1 MAPTETK
8 AFMESG
14 QDADMLAVEKTR
26 VLARTRHAWI
36 LDALAETG
44 AVSVADVASQL
55 GVSEM
60 TVRRD
65 LTELEKEGR
74 LARTHGGAIST
85 ELTVA
90 VEPNIAATALRINE
104 PTFQTRLAKNALPK
118 RLIAEAAANIAAG
131 SRAVALDVG
140 TTTFLLARMLAGQQH
155 VKFFTNSVRNA
166 TQLGEGLAEVYIPG
180 GRMRNDELSISNA
193 TAIAYFESLW
203 FDIAFV
209 GVSGLTPEGI
219 YDYSFDDTEMK
230 RVYLKRSTKS
240 VVLCDASK
248 FDCMSLVHI
257 APLSQFDML
266 ITNAAPPPTLAAALQ
281 AAKVEVLVAGGSS

>member
-1 MAPTETK
+1 MET
-8 AFMESG
+8 G
-14 QDADMLAVEKTR
+14 PDADTLVTEKSR

-44 AVSVADVASQL
+44 AVSVGDVAAQL

-74 LARTHGGAIST
+74 LARTHGGAVST
-85 ELTVA
+85 DLTIATEPTVA
-90 VEPNIAATALRINE
+90 PSSLRINE

-118 RLIAEAAANIAAG
+118 RLIAEAAANLAAG
-131 SRAVALDVG
+131 SRAIALDVG

-166 TQLGEGLAEVYIPG
+166 TQLGEGLAEVYLPG

-193 TAIAYFESLW
+193 SAISYFESLW

-209 GVSGLTPEGI
+209 GVSGLTADGI

-230 RVYLKRSTKS
+230 RVYLKRSTKR

-257 APLSQFDML
+257 APLNQFDLL
-266 ITNAAPPPTLAAALQ
+266 ITNAPPPPALAAALA
-281 AAKVEVLVAGGSS
+281 AAKVEVLLAGGSS

>member
-1 MAPTETK
+1 MSDAETLT
-8 AFMESG
+8 M
-14 QDADMLAVEKTR
+14 EKTK
-26 VLARTRHAWI
+26 VLARTRHAFI

-44 AVSVADVASQL
+44 AVSVTEIAAQL

-74 LARTHGGAIST
+74 LARTHGGAVST
-85 ELTVA
+85 ELTTSVDPGLSA
-90 VEPNIAATALRINE
+90 MTSRLNE
-104 PTFQTRLAKNALPK
+104 PTFQARLAKNALPK
-118 RLIAEAAANIAAG
+118 RLIAEAAAQVASG
-131 SRAVALDVG
+131 LRTVALDVG
-140 TTTFLLARMLAGQQH
+140 TTTFLLARLMAGQQH

-166 TQLGEGLAEVYIPG
+166 TQLGEGLAEVYLPG

-193 TAIAYFESLW
+193 TAISQFEALW

-209 GVSGLTPEGI
+209 GVSGLTPDGI

-230 RVYLKRSTKS
+230 RVYLRRATKK

-257 APLSQFDML
+257 APLSQFDLL
-266 ITNAAPPPTLAAALQ
+266 ITNASPPPKLAAALE
-281 AAKVEVLVAGGSS
+281 AARVEVMIAGAS

>member
-1 MAPTETK
+1 MIAGHDAETQTIERTK
-8 AFMESG
+8 
-14 QDADMLAVEKTR
+14 
-26 VLARTRHAWI
+26 VLARTRRAFI
-36 LDALAETG
+36 LDAVAETG
-44 AVSVADVASQL
+44 AVSVTEIAAQL

-74 LARTHGGAIST
+74 LARTHGGAVST
-85 ELTVA
+85 DLTTI
-90 VEPNIAATALRINE
+90 VEPGLSATTSRLNE
-104 PTFQTRLAKNALPK
+104 PTFQARLAKNALPK
-118 RLIAEAAANIAAG
+118 RLIAEAAAQVASGLRTI
-131 SRAVALDVG
+131 ALDVG
-140 TTTFLLARMLAGQQH
+140 TTTFLLARLLAGQQH

-166 TQLGEGLAEVYIPG
+166 TQLGEGLAEVYLPG

-193 TAIAYFESLW
+193 TAISQFEALW

-209 GVSGLTPEGI
+209 GVSGLTSDGI

-230 RVYLKRSTKS
+230 RVYLRRSTKK

-266 ITNAAPPPTLAAALQ
+266 ITNASPPPELAEALE
-281 AAKVEVLVAGGSS
+281 AAKVEVMVAGSPS

>member
-1 MAPTETK
+1 MITGHDAET
-8 AFMESG
+8 
-14 QDADMLAVEKTR
+14 LTVEKTK
-26 VLARTRHAWI
+26 VLARTRRSFI

-44 AVSVADVASQL
+44 AVSVTEIAAQL

-74 LARTHGGAIST
+74 LARTHGGAVST
-85 ELTVA
+85 DLTTI
-90 VEPNIAATALRINE
+90 VEPGLSATTSRLNE
-104 PTFQTRLAKNALPK
+104 PTFQARLAKNALPK
-118 RLIAEAAANIAAG
+118 RLIAEAAAQVASG
-131 SRAVALDVG
+131 LRTVALDVG
-140 TTTFLLARMLAGQQH
+140 TTTFLLARLLAGQQH

-166 TQLGEGLAEVYIPG
+166 TQLGEGLAEVYLPG

-193 TAIAYFESLW
+193 TAISQFEALW

-209 GVSGLTPEGI
+209 GVSGLTSDGI

-230 RVYLKRSTKS
+230 RVYLRRSTKK

-266 ITNAAPPPTLAAALQ
+266 ITNASPPPELAEALE
-281 AAKVEVLVAGGSS
+281 AAKVEVMVAGASS

>member
-1 MAPTETK
+1 MIA
-8 AFMESG
+8 G
-14 QDADMLAVEKTR
+14 QDAEMLTVEKTK
-26 VLARTRHAWI
+26 VLARTRRSFI

-44 AVSVADVASQL
+44 AVSVTEIAAQL

-74 LARTHGGAIST
+74 LARTHGGAVST
-85 ELTVA
+85 DLTTI
-90 VEPNIAATALRINE
+90 VEPGLSATTSRLNE
-104 PTFQTRLAKNALPK
+104 PTFQARLAKNALPK
-118 RLIAEAAANIAAG
+118 RLIAEAAAQVAAG
-131 SRAVALDVG
+131 LRTIALDVG
-140 TTTFLLARMLAGQQH
+140 TTTFLLARLLAGQQH

-166 TQLGEGLAEVYIPG
+166 TQLGEGLAEVYLPG
-180 GRMRNDELSISNA
+180 GRMKNDELSISNA
-193 TAIAYFESLW
+193 TAISQFEALW

-209 GVSGLTPEGI
+209 GVSGLTSDGI

-230 RVYLKRSTKS
+230 RVYLRRSTKK

-266 ITNAAPPPTLAAALQ
+266 ITNASPPPELAKALE
-281 AAKVEVLVAGGSS
+281 AAKVEVMVAGASS

>member
-1 MAPTETK
+1 MITGHDAET
-8 AFMESG
+8 
-14 QDADMLAVEKTR
+14 LTVEKTK
-26 VLARTRHAWI
+26 VLARTRRSFI

-44 AVSVADVASQL
+44 AVSVTEIAAQL

-74 LARTHGGAIST
+74 LARTHGGAVST
-85 ELTVA
+85 DLTTI
-90 VEPNIAATALRINE
+90 VEPGLSATTSRLNE
-104 PTFQTRLAKNALPK
+104 PTFQARLAKNALPK
-118 RLIAEAAANIAAG
+118 RLIAEAAARVASGLRTI
-131 SRAVALDVG
+131 ALDVG
-140 TTTFLLARMLAGQQH
+140 TTTFLLARLLAGQQH

-166 TQLGEGLAEVYIPG
+166 TQLGEGLAEVYLPG

-193 TAIAYFESLW
+193 TAISQFEALW

-209 GVSGLTPEGI
+209 GVSGLTSDGI

-230 RVYLKRSTKS
+230 RVYLRRSTKK

-257 APLSQFDML
+257 APLSQIDML
-266 ITNAAPPPTLAAALQ
+266 ITNASPPPELAKALEAAR
-281 AAKVEVLVAGGSS
+281 VEVMVAGASS

>member
-1 MAPTETK
+1 MIAGHDAETQTIERTK
-8 AFMESG
+8 
-14 QDADMLAVEKTR
+14 
-26 VLARTRHAWI
+26 VLARTRRAFI
-36 LDALAETG
+36 LDAVAETG
-44 AVSVADVASQL
+44 AVSVTEIAAQL

-74 LARTHGGAIST
+74 LARTHGGAVSTDLTAIAEPGLSATISR
-85 ELTVA
+85 L
-90 VEPNIAATALRINE
+90 NE
-104 PTFQTRLAKNALPK
+104 PTFQARLAKNALPK
-118 RLIAEAAANIAAG
+118 RLIAEAAAQVASGLRTI
-131 SRAVALDVG
+131 ALDVG
-140 TTTFLLARMLAGQQH
+140 TTTFLLARLLAGQQH

-166 TQLGEGLAEVYIPG
+166 TQLGEGLAEVYLPG

-193 TAIAYFESLW
+193 TAISQFEALW

-209 GVSGLTPEGI
+209 GVSGLTSDGI

-230 RVYLKRSTKS
+230 RVYLRRSTKK

-266 ITNAAPPPTLAAALQ
+266 ITNASPPPELAEALE
-281 AAKVEVLVAGGSS
+281 AAKVEVMVAGSPS

>member
-1 MAPTETK
+1 MIAGHDAETQTIERTK
-8 AFMESG
+8 
-14 QDADMLAVEKTR
+14 
-26 VLARTRHAWI
+26 VLARTRRAFI
-36 LDALAETG
+36 LDAVAETG
-44 AVSVADVASQL
+44 AVSVTEIAAQL

-74 LARTHGGAIST
+74 LARTHGGAVST
-85 ELTVA
+85 DLTA
-90 VEPNIAATALRINE
+90 IVEPGLSATISRLNE
-104 PTFQTRLAKNALPK
+104 PTFQARLAKNALPK
-118 RLIAEAAANIAAG
+118 RLIAEAAAQVASGLRTI
-131 SRAVALDVG
+131 ALDVG
-140 TTTFLLARMLAGQQH
+140 TTTFLLARLLAGQQH

-166 TQLGEGLAEVYIPG
+166 TQLGEGLAEVYLPG

-193 TAIAYFESLW
+193 TAISQFEALW

-209 GVSGLTPEGI
+209 GVSGLTSDGI

-230 RVYLKRSTKS
+230 RVYLRRSTKK

-266 ITNAAPPPTLAAALQ
+266 ITNASPPPELAEALE
-281 AAKVEVLVAGGSS
+281 AAKVEVMVAGSPS

>member
-1 MAPTETK
+1 MSETETLT
-8 AFMESG
+8 M
-14 QDADMLAVEKTR
+14 EKTK
-26 VLARTRHAWI
+26 VLARTRHAFI

-44 AVSVADVASQL
+44 AVSVTDIAAQL

-74 LARTHGGAIST
+74 LARTHGGAVST
-85 ELTVA
+85 ELTA
-90 VEPNIAATALRINE
+90 IVEPGLSAVTSRLNE
-104 PTFQTRLAKNALPK
+104 PTFQARLAKNSLPK
-118 RLIAEAAANIAAG
+118 RLIAEAAAQVASG
-131 SRAVALDVG
+131 LRTVALDVG
-140 TTTFLLARMLAGQQH
+140 TTTFLLARLMAGQQH

-166 TQLGEGLAEVYIPG
+166 TQLGEGLAEVYLPG

-193 TAIAYFESLW
+193 TAISQFEALW

-209 GVSGLTPEGI
+209 GVSGLTPDGI

-230 RVYLKRSTKS
+230 RVYLRRSTKK

-257 APLSQFDML
+257 APLSQFDLL
-266 ITNAAPPPTLAAALQ
+266 ITNAPPQPKLAAALE
-281 AAKVEVLVAGGSS
+281 AAKVEVMIAGAS

>member
-1 MAPTETK
+1 MITGHDAET
-8 AFMESG
+8 
-14 QDADMLAVEKTR
+14 LTIEKTK
-26 VLARTRHAWI
+26 VLARTRRAFI

-44 AVSVADVASQL
+44 AVSVSEIAAQL

-74 LARTHGGAIST
+74 LARTHGGAVSTDLTAIAEPGLSATISR
-85 ELTVA
+85 L
-90 VEPNIAATALRINE
+90 NE
-104 PTFQTRLAKNALPK
+104 PTFQARLAKNALPK
-118 RLIAEAAANIAAG
+118 RLIAEAAAQVAAG
-131 SRAVALDVG
+131 LRTIALDVG
-140 TTTFLLARMLAGQQH
+140 TTTFLLARLLAGQQH

-166 TQLGEGLAEVYIPG
+166 TQLGEGLAEVYLPG

-193 TAIAYFESLW
+193 TAISQFEALW

-209 GVSGLTPEGI
+209 GVSGLTSDGI

-230 RVYLKRSTKS
+230 RVYLRRSTKK

-266 ITNAAPPPTLAAALQ
+266 ITNASPPPELAEALE
-281 AAKVEVLVAGGSS
+281 AAKVEVMVAGSPS

>member
-1 MAPTETK
+1 MKDRQMIAGHDAETQTIERTK
-8 AFMESG
+8 
-14 QDADMLAVEKTR
+14 
-26 VLARTRHAWI
+26 VLARTRRAFI
-36 LDALAETG
+36 LDAVAETG
-44 AVSVADVASQL
+44 AVSVTEIAAQL

-74 LARTHGGAIST
+74 LARTHGGAVST
-85 ELTVA
+85 DLTA
-90 VEPNIAATALRINE
+90 IVEPGLSATTSRLNE
-104 PTFQTRLAKNALPK
+104 PTFQARLAKNALPK
-118 RLIAEAAANIAAG
+118 RLIAEAAAQVASGLRTI
-131 SRAVALDVG
+131 ALDVG
-140 TTTFLLARMLAGQQH
+140 TTTFLLARLLAGQQH

-166 TQLGEGLAEVYIPG
+166 TQLGEGLAEVYLPG

-193 TAIAYFESLW
+193 TAISQFEALW

-209 GVSGLTPEGI
+209 GVSGLTSDGI

-230 RVYLKRSTKS
+230 RVYLRRSTKK

-266 ITNAAPPPTLAAALQ
+266 ITNASPPPELAKALE
-281 AAKVEVLVAGGSS
+281 AAKVEVMVAGSPS

>member
-1 MAPTETK
+1 MITGHDAETVT
-8 AFMESG
+8 
-14 QDADMLAVEKTR
+14 LEKTK
-26 VLARTRHAWI
+26 VLARTRRSFI

-44 AVSVADVASQL
+44 AVSVTEIAAQL

-74 LARTHGGAIST
+74 LARTHGGAVST
-85 ELTVA
+85 DLTTI
-90 VEPNIAATALRINE
+90 VEPGLSATTSRLNE
-104 PTFQTRLAKNALPK
+104 PTFQARLAKNALPK
-118 RLIAEAAANIAAG
+118 RLIAEAAARVASGLRTI
-131 SRAVALDVG
+131 ALDVG
-140 TTTFLLARMLAGQQH
+140 TTTFLLARLLAGQQH

-166 TQLGEGLAEVYIPG
+166 TQLGEGLAEVYLPG

-193 TAIAYFESLW
+193 TAISQFEALW

-209 GVSGLTPEGI
+209 GVSGLTSDGI

-230 RVYLKRSTKS
+230 RVYLRRSTKK

-266 ITNAAPPPTLAAALQ
+266 ITNAPPPPELAEALE
-281 AAKVEVLVAGGSS
+281 AAKVEVMVAGASS

>member
-1 MAPTETK
+1 MITGHHAET
-8 AFMESG
+8 
-14 QDADMLAVEKTR
+14 LTIEKTK
-26 VLARTRHAWI
+26 VLARTRRAFI

-44 AVSVADVASQL
+44 AVSVTEIAAQL

-74 LARTHGGAIST
+74 LARTHGGAVST
-85 ELTVA
+85 DLTA
-90 VEPNIAATALRINE
+90 IVEPGLSATISRLNE
-104 PTFQTRLAKNALPK
+104 PTFQARLAKNALPK
-118 RLIAEAAANIAAG
+118 RLIAEAAARVALGLRTI
-131 SRAVALDVG
+131 ALDVG
-140 TTTFLLARMLAGQQH
+140 TTTFLLARLLAGQQH

-166 TQLGEGLAEVYIPG
+166 TQLGEGLAEVYLPG

-193 TAIAYFESLW
+193 TAISQFEALW

-209 GVSGLTPEGI
+209 GVSGLTSDGI

-230 RVYLKRSTKS
+230 RVYLRRSTKK

-266 ITNAAPPPTLAAALQ
+266 ITNAPPPPELAEALE
-281 AAKVEVLVAGGSS
+281 AAKVEVMVAGPSS

>member
-1 MAPTETK
+1 MITGHDAET
-8 AFMESG
+8 
-14 QDADMLAVEKTR
+14 LTVEKTK
-26 VLARTRHAWI
+26 VLARTRRSFI

-44 AVSVADVASQL
+44 AVSVTEIAAQL

-74 LARTHGGAIST
+74 LARTHGGAVST
-85 ELTVA
+85 DLTTI
-90 VEPNIAATALRINE
+90 VEPGLSATTSRLNE
-104 PTFQTRLAKNALPK
+104 PTFQARLAKNALPK
-118 RLIAEAAANIAAG
+118 RLIAEAAARVASGLRTI
-131 SRAVALDVG
+131 ALDVG
-140 TTTFLLARMLAGQQH
+140 TTTFLLARLLAGQQH

-166 TQLGEGLAEVYIPG
+166 TQLGEGLAEVYLPG

-193 TAIAYFESLW
+193 TAISQFEALW

-209 GVSGLTPEGI
+209 GVSGLTSDGI

-230 RVYLKRSTKS
+230 RVYLRRSTKK

-266 ITNAAPPPTLAAALQ
+266 ITNAPPPLELAEALE
-281 AAKVEVLVAGGSS
+281 AAKVEVMVAGASS

>member
-1 MAPTETK
+1 MIAGHDAETQTIERTK
-8 AFMESG
+8 
-14 QDADMLAVEKTR
+14 
-26 VLARTRHAWI
+26 VLARTRRAFI
-36 LDALAETG
+36 LDAVAETG
-44 AVSVADVASQL
+44 AVSVTEIAAQL

-74 LARTHGGAIST
+74 LARTHGGAVST
-85 ELTVA
+85 DLTA
-90 VEPNIAATALRINE
+90 IVEPGLSATTSRLNE
-104 PTFQTRLAKNALPK
+104 PTFQARLAKNALPK
-118 RLIAEAAANIAAG
+118 RLIAEAAAQVASGLRTI
-131 SRAVALDVG
+131 ALDVG
-140 TTTFLLARMLAGQQH
+140 TTTFLLARLLAGQQH

-166 TQLGEGLAEVYIPG
+166 TQLGEGLAEVYLPG

-193 TAIAYFESLW
+193 TAISQFEALW

-209 GVSGLTPEGI
+209 GVSGLTSDGI

-230 RVYLKRSTKS
+230 RVYLRRSTKK

-266 ITNAAPPPTLAAALQ
+266 ITNASPPPELAEALE
-281 AAKVEVLVAGGSS
+281 AAKVEVMVAGSPS

>member
-1 MAPTETK
+1 MIAGHDAETQTIERTK
-8 AFMESG
+8 
-14 QDADMLAVEKTR
+14 
-26 VLARTRHAWI
+26 VLARTRRAFI
-36 LDALAETG
+36 LDAVAETG
-44 AVSVADVASQL
+44 AVSVTEIAAQL

-74 LARTHGGAIST
+74 LARTHGGAVST
-85 ELTVA
+85 DLTA
-90 VEPNIAATALRINE
+90 IVEPGLSATTSRLNE
-104 PTFQTRLAKNALPK
+104 PTFQARLAKNALPK
-118 RLIAEAAANIAAG
+118 RLIAEAAAQVASGLRTI
-131 SRAVALDVG
+131 ALDVG
-140 TTTFLLARMLAGQQH
+140 TTTFLLARLLAGQQH

-166 TQLGEGLAEVYIPG
+166 TQLGEGLAEVYLPG

-193 TAIAYFESLW
+193 TAISQFEALW

-209 GVSGLTPEGI
+209 GVSGLTSDGI

-230 RVYLKRSTKS
+230 RVYLRRSTKK

-266 ITNAAPPPTLAAALQ
+266 ITNASPPPELAKALE
-281 AAKVEVLVAGGSS
+281 AAKVEVMVAGSPS

>member
-1 MAPTETK
+1 MITGHDAET
-8 AFMESG
+8 
-14 QDADMLAVEKTR
+14 LTVEKTK
-26 VLARTRHAWI
+26 VLARTRRSFI

-44 AVSVADVASQL
+44 AVSVTEIAAQL

-74 LARTHGGAIST
+74 LARTHGGAVST
-85 ELTVA
+85 DLTTI
-90 VEPNIAATALRINE
+90 VEPGLSATTSRLNE
-104 PTFQTRLAKNALPK
+104 PTFQARLAKNALPK
-118 RLIAEAAANIAAG
+118 RLIAEAAARVASGLRTI
-131 SRAVALDVG
+131 ALDVG
-140 TTTFLLARMLAGQQH
+140 TTTFLLARLLAGQQH

-166 TQLGEGLAEVYIPG
+166 TQLGEGLAEVYLPG

-193 TAIAYFESLW
+193 TAISQFEALW

-209 GVSGLTPEGI
+209 GVSGLTSDGI

-230 RVYLKRSTKS
+230 RVYLRRSTKK

-266 ITNAAPPPTLAAALQ
+266 ITNASPPPELAKALEAAR
-281 AAKVEVLVAGGSS
+281 VEVMVAGASS

>member
-1 MAPTETK
+1 MITGHDAET
-8 AFMESG
+8 
-14 QDADMLAVEKTR
+14 LTVEKTK
-26 VLARTRHAWI
+26 VLARTRRSFI

-44 AVSVADVASQL
+44 AVSVTEIAAQL

-74 LARTHGGAIST
+74 LARTHGGAVSTDLTTIAEPSLSATISR
-85 ELTVA
+85 L
-90 VEPNIAATALRINE
+90 NE
-104 PTFQTRLAKNALPK
+104 PTFQARLAKNALPK
-118 RLIAEAAANIAAG
+118 RLIAEAAAQVASGLRTI
-131 SRAVALDVG
+131 ALDVG
-140 TTTFLLARMLAGQQH
+140 TTTFLLARLLAGQQH

-166 TQLGEGLAEVYIPG
+166 TQLGEGLAEVYLPG

-193 TAIAYFESLW
+193 TAISQFEALW

-209 GVSGLTPEGI
+209 GVSGLTSDGI

-230 RVYLKRSTKS
+230 RVYLRRSTKK

-266 ITNAAPPPTLAAALQ
+266 ITNASPPPELAEALE
-281 AAKVEVLVAGGSS
+281 AAKVEVMVAGSPS

>member
-1 MAPTETK
+1 MITGHDAET
-8 AFMESG
+8 
-14 QDADMLAVEKTR
+14 LTVEKTK
-26 VLARTRHAWI
+26 VLARTRRSFI

-44 AVSVADVASQL
+44 AVSVTEIAAQL

-74 LARTHGGAIST
+74 LARTHGGAVST
-85 ELTVA
+85 DLTTI
-90 VEPNIAATALRINE
+90 VEPGLSATTSRLNE
-104 PTFQTRLAKNALPK
+104 PTFQARLAKNALPK
-118 RLIAEAAANIAAG
+118 RLIAEAAAQVAAG
-131 SRAVALDVG
+131 LRTIALDVG
-140 TTTFLLARMLAGQQH
+140 TTTFLLARLLAGQQH

-166 TQLGEGLAEVYIPG
+166 TQLGEGLAEVYLPG

-193 TAIAYFESLW
+193 TAISQFEALW

-209 GVSGLTPEGI
+209 GVSGLTSDGI

-230 RVYLKRSTKS
+230 RVYLRRSTKK

-266 ITNAAPPPTLAAALQ
+266 ITNASPPPELAEALE
-281 AAKVEVLVAGGSS
+281 AAKVEVMVAGASS

>member
-1 MAPTETK
+1 MITGHDAET
-8 AFMESG
+8 
-14 QDADMLAVEKTR
+14 LTVEKTK
-26 VLARTRHAWI
+26 VLARTRRSFI

-44 AVSVADVASQL
+44 AVSVTEIAAQL

-74 LARTHGGAIST
+74 LARTHGGAVST
-85 ELTVA
+85 DLTTI
-90 VEPNIAATALRINE
+90 VEPGLSATTSRLNE
-104 PTFQTRLAKNALPK
+104 PTFQARLAKNALPK
-118 RLIAEAAANIAAG
+118 RLIAEAAAQVASG
-131 SRAVALDVG
+131 LRTVALDVG
-140 TTTFLLARMLAGQQH
+140 TTTFLLARLLAGQQH

-166 TQLGEGLAEVYIPG
+166 TQLGEGLAEVYLPG

-193 TAIAYFESLW
+193 TAISQFEALW

-209 GVSGLTPEGI
+209 GVSGLTSDGI

-230 RVYLKRSTKS
+230 RVYLRRSTKK

-266 ITNAAPPPTLAAALQ
+266 ITNASPPPELAKALEAAR
-281 AAKVEVLVAGGSS
+281 VEVMVAGA

>member
-1 MAPTETK
+1 
-8 AFMESG
+8 
-14 QDADMLAVEKTR
+14 MLTVEKTK
-26 VLARTRHAWI
+26 VLARTRRSFI

-44 AVSVADVASQL
+44 AVSVTEIAAQL

-74 LARTHGGAIST
+74 LARTHGGAVST
-85 ELTVA
+85 DLTTI
-90 VEPNIAATALRINE
+90 VEPGLSATTSRLNE
-104 PTFQTRLAKNALPK
+104 PTFQARLAKNALPK
-118 RLIAEAAANIAAG
+118 RLIAEAAAQVAAG
-131 SRAVALDVG
+131 LRTIALDVG
-140 TTTFLLARMLAGQQH
+140 TTTFLLARLLAGQQH

-166 TQLGEGLAEVYIPG
+166 TQLGEGLAEVYLPG
-180 GRMRNDELSISNA
+180 GRMKNDELSISNA
-193 TAIAYFESLW
+193 TAISQFEALW

-209 GVSGLTPEGI
+209 GVSGLTSDGI

-230 RVYLKRSTKS
+230 RVYLRRSTKK

-266 ITNAAPPPTLAAALQ
+266 ITNASPPPELAKALE
-281 AAKVEVLVAGGSS
+281 AAKVEVMVAGASS

>member
-1 MAPTETK
+1 MITGHDAETVT
-8 AFMESG
+8 
-14 QDADMLAVEKTR
+14 LEKTK
-26 VLARTRHAWI
+26 VLARTRRSFI
-36 LDALAETG
+36 LDALVETG
-44 AVSVADVASQL
+44 AVSVTEIAAQL

-74 LARTHGGAIST
+74 LARTHGGAVST
-85 ELTVA
+85 DLTTI
-90 VEPNIAATALRINE
+90 VEPGLSATTSRLNE
-104 PTFQTRLAKNALPK
+104 PTFQARLAKNALPK
-118 RLIAEAAANIAAG
+118 RLIAEAAARVASGLRTI
-131 SRAVALDVG
+131 ALDVG
-140 TTTFLLARMLAGQQH
+140 TTTFLLARLLAGQQH

-166 TQLGEGLAEVYIPG
+166 TQLGEGLAEVYLPG

-193 TAIAYFESLW
+193 TAISQFEALW

-209 GVSGLTPEGI
+209 GVSGLTSDGI

-230 RVYLKRSTKS
+230 RVYLRRSTKK

-266 ITNAAPPPTLAAALQ
+266 ITNAPPPPELAEALE
-281 AAKVEVLVAGGSS
+281 AAKVEVMVAGASS

>member
-1 MAPTETK
+1 MTLKRRQSKRTK
-8 AFMESG
+8 
-14 QDADMLAVEKTR
+14 
-26 VLARTRHAWI
+26 VLARTRRAFI
-36 LDALAETG
+36 LDAVAETG
-44 AVSVADVASQL
+44 AVSVTEIAAQL

-74 LARTHGGAIST
+74 LARTHGGAVST
-85 ELTVA
+85 DLTTI
-90 VEPNIAATALRINE
+90 VEPGLSATTSRLNE
-104 PTFQTRLAKNALPK
+104 PTFQARLAKNALPK
-118 RLIAEAAANIAAG
+118 RLIAEAAAQVASGLRTI
-131 SRAVALDVG
+131 ALDVG
-140 TTTFLLARMLAGQQH
+140 TTTFLLARLLAGQQH

-166 TQLGEGLAEVYIPG
+166 TQLGEGLAEVYLPG

-193 TAIAYFESLW
+193 TAISQFEALW

-209 GVSGLTPEGI
+209 GVSGLTSDGI

-230 RVYLKRSTKS
+230 RVYLRRSTKK

-266 ITNAAPPPTLAAALQ
+266 ITNASPPPELAEALE
-281 AAKVEVLVAGGSS
+281 AAKVEVMVAGSPS

>member
-1 MAPTETK
+1 MITGHDAET
-8 AFMESG
+8 
-14 QDADMLAVEKTR
+14 LTVEKTK
-26 VLARTRHAWI
+26 VLARTRRSYI

-44 AVSVADVASQL
+44 AVSVTEIAAQL

-74 LARTHGGAIST
+74 LARTHGGAVST
-85 ELTVA
+85 DLTTI
-90 VEPNIAATALRINE
+90 VEPGLSAATSRLNE
-104 PTFQTRLAKNALPK
+104 PTFQARLAKNALPK
-118 RLIAEAAANIAAG
+118 RLIAEAAAQVAAG
-131 SRAVALDVG
+131 LRTIALDVG
-140 TTTFLLARMLAGQQH
+140 TTTFLLARLLAGQQH

-166 TQLGEGLAEVYIPG
+166 TQLGEGLAEVYLPG

-193 TAIAYFESLW
+193 TAISQFEALW

-209 GVSGLTPEGI
+209 GVSGLTSDGI

-230 RVYLKRSTKS
+230 RVYLRRSTKK

-266 ITNAAPPPTLAAALQ
+266 ITNASPPPELAKALET
-281 AAKVEVLVAGGSS
+281 AKVEVMVAGASS

>member
-1 MAPTETK
+1 MIAGHDAETQTIERTK
-8 AFMESG
+8 
-14 QDADMLAVEKTR
+14 
-26 VLARTRHAWI
+26 VLARTRRAFI
-36 LDALAETG
+36 LDAVAETG
-44 AVSVADVASQL
+44 AVSVTEIAAQL

-74 LARTHGGAIST
+74 LARTHGGAVST
-85 ELTVA
+85 DLTA
-90 VEPNIAATALRINE
+90 IVEPGLSATTSRLNE
-104 PTFQTRLAKNALPK
+104 PTFQARLAKNALPK
-118 RLIAEAAANIAAG
+118 RLIAEAAAQVASGLRTI
-131 SRAVALDVG
+131 ALDVG
-140 TTTFLLARMLAGQQH
+140 TTTFLLARLLAGQQH

-166 TQLGEGLAEVYIPG
+166 TQLGEGLAEVYLPG

-193 TAIAYFESLW
+193 TAISQFEALW

-209 GVSGLTPEGI
+209 GVSGLTSDGI
-219 YDYSFDDTEMK
+219 YDYSFDDTEMT
-230 RVYLKRSTKS
+230 RVYLRRSTKK

-266 ITNAAPPPTLAAALQ
+266 ITNASPPPELAEALE
-281 AAKVEVLVAGGSS
+281 AAKVEVMVAGSPS

>member
-1 MAPTETK
+1 MTAGHDAETQTIERTK
-8 AFMESG
+8 
-14 QDADMLAVEKTR
+14 
-26 VLARTRHAWI
+26 VLARTRRAFI
-36 LDALAETG
+36 LDAVAETG
-44 AVSVADVASQL
+44 AVSVTEIAAQL

-74 LARTHGGAIST
+74 LARTHGGAVST
-85 ELTVA
+85 DLTTI
-90 VEPNIAATALRINE
+90 VEPGLSATTSRLNE
-104 PTFQTRLAKNALPK
+104 PTFQARLAKNALPK
-118 RLIAEAAANIAAG
+118 RLIAEAAAQVASGLRTI
-131 SRAVALDVG
+131 ALDVG
-140 TTTFLLARMLAGQQH
+140 TTTFLLARLLAGQQH

-166 TQLGEGLAEVYIPG
+166 TQLGEGLAEVYLPG

-193 TAIAYFESLW
+193 TAISQFEALW

-209 GVSGLTPEGI
+209 GVSGLTSDGI

-230 RVYLKRSTKS
+230 RVYLRRSTKK

-266 ITNAAPPPTLAAALQ
+266 ITNASPPPELAEALE
-281 AAKVEVLVAGGSS
+281 AAKVEVMVAGSPS

>member
-1 MAPTETK
+1 MIA
-8 AFMESG
+8 G
-14 QDADMLAVEKTR
+14 HDAEMLTVEKTK
-26 VLARTRHAWI
+26 VLARTRRSFI

-44 AVSVADVASQL
+44 AVSVTEIAAQL

-74 LARTHGGAIST
+74 LARTHGGAVST
-85 ELTVA
+85 DLTTI
-90 VEPNIAATALRINE
+90 VEPGLSATTSRLNE
-104 PTFQTRLAKNALPK
+104 PTFQARLAKNALPK
-118 RLIAEAAANIAAG
+118 RLIAEAAAQVAAG
-131 SRAVALDVG
+131 LRTIALDVG
-140 TTTFLLARMLAGQQH
+140 TTTFLLARLLAGQQH

-166 TQLGEGLAEVYIPG
+166 TQLGEGLAEVYLPG
-180 GRMRNDELSISNA
+180 GRMKNDELSISNA
-193 TAIAYFESLW
+193 TAISQFEALW

-209 GVSGLTPEGI
+209 GVSGLTSDGI

-230 RVYLKRSTKS
+230 RVYLRRSTKK

-266 ITNAAPPPTLAAALQ
+266 ITNASPPPELAKALE
-281 AAKVEVLVAGGSS
+281 AAKVEVMVAGASS

>member
-1 MAPTETK
+1 MITGHDAET
-8 AFMESG
+8 
-14 QDADMLAVEKTR
+14 LTVEKTK
-26 VLARTRHAWI
+26 VLARTRRSFI

-44 AVSVADVASQL
+44 AVSVTEIAAQL

-74 LARTHGGAIST
+74 LARTHGGAVST
-85 ELTVA
+85 DLTTS
-90 VEPNIAATALRINE
+90 VEPGLSATTSRLNE
-104 PTFQTRLAKNALPK
+104 PTFQARLAKNALPK
-118 RLIAEAAANIAAG
+118 RLIAEAAARVAAG
-131 SRAVALDVG
+131 LRTIALDVG
-140 TTTFLLARMLAGQQH
+140 TTTFLLARLLAGQQH

-166 TQLGEGLAEVYIPG
+166 TQLGEGLAEVYLPG

-193 TAIAYFESLW
+193 TAISQFEALW

-209 GVSGLTPEGI
+209 GVSGLTSDGI

-230 RVYLKRSTKS
+230 RVYLRRSTKK

-266 ITNAAPPPTLAAALQ
+266 ITNASPPPELAKALEAAR
-281 AAKVEVLVAGGSS
+281 VEVMVAGASS

>member
-1 MAPTETK
+1 MITGHDAET
-8 AFMESG
+8 
-14 QDADMLAVEKTR
+14 LTVEKTK
-26 VLARTRHAWI
+26 VLARTRRSFI

-44 AVSVADVASQL
+44 AVSVTEIAAQL

-74 LARTHGGAIST
+74 LARTHGGAVST
-85 ELTVA
+85 DLTTI
-90 VEPNIAATALRINE
+90 VEPGLSATTSRLNE
-104 PTFQTRLAKNALPK
+104 PTFQARLAKNALPK
-118 RLIAEAAANIAAG
+118 RLIAEAAARVASGLRTI
-131 SRAVALDVG
+131 ALDVG
-140 TTTFLLARMLAGQQH
+140 TTTFLLARLLAGQQH

-166 TQLGEGLAEVYIPG
+166 TQLGEGLAEVYLPG
-180 GRMRNDELSISNA
+180 GRMRNDESSISNA
-193 TAIAYFESLW
+193 TAISQFEALW

-209 GVSGLTPEGI
+209 GVSGLTSDGI

-230 RVYLKRSTKS
+230 RVYLRRSTKK

-266 ITNAAPPPTLAAALQ
+266 ITNASPPPELAKALEAAR
-281 AAKVEVLVAGGSS
+281 VEVMVAGASS

>member
-1 MAPTETK
+1 MITGHDAET
-8 AFMESG
+8 
-14 QDADMLAVEKTR
+14 LTIEKTK
-26 VLARTRHAWI
+26 VLARTRRAFI

-44 AVSVADVASQL
+44 AVSVSEIAAQL

-74 LARTHGGAIST
+74 LARTHGGAVSTDLTAIAEPGLSATISR
-85 ELTVA
+85 L
-90 VEPNIAATALRINE
+90 NE
-104 PTFQTRLAKNALPK
+104 PTFQARLAKNALPK
-118 RLIAEAAANIAAG
+118 RLIAEAAAQVAAG
-131 SRAVALDVG
+131 LRTIALDVG
-140 TTTFLLARMLAGQQH
+140 TTTFLLARLLAGQQH

-166 TQLGEGLAEVYIPG
+166 TQLGEGLAEVYLPG

-193 TAIAYFESLW
+193 TAISQFEALW
-203 FDIAFV
+203 FDIVFV
-209 GVSGLTPEGI
+209 GVSGLTSDGI

-230 RVYLKRSTKS
+230 RVYLRRSTKK

-266 ITNAAPPPTLAAALQ
+266 ITNASPPPELAEALE
-281 AAKVEVLVAGGSS
+281 AAKVEVMVAGSPS